1 MLSGTDNI
9 IKNHRNNSGI
19 SVTKVNVTITLPIIS
34 IIKDDEKSFGTLA
47 PPNIQFVSSIRI
59 IILLS
64 IHHQSR
70 IQNCLI
76 PTEHIQDLSDSID
89 LIILLLNPINL

>member
-9 IKNHRNNSGI
+9 IKNHRKNSGI
-19 SVTKVNVTITLPIIS
+19 SVTKVNVTKRLPIIS

-47 PPNIQFVSSIRI
+47 PPTIQFVFSIRI

-64 IHHQSR
+64 NHHQSR

-76 PTEHIQDLSDSID
+76 PT
-89 LIILLLNPINL
+89 